1 MKMVLVTRK
10 QLENLSKV
18 KLIDELLTTVYNS
31 QYVYNKYN
39 WIHEEL
45 SNPTSRFD
53 KLLENWK
60 YQKTARNFSSS
71 EKNRNA

>member
-1 MKMVLVTRK
+1 MKMILVTRK

-39 WIHEEL
+39 
-45 SNPTSRFD
+45 
-53 KLLENWK
+53 
-60 YQKTARNFSSS
+60 
-71 EKNRNA
+71 